1 MSPDFYG
8 NVIRF
13 VIKLVAINV
22 PGHLLCAVLVAP
34 EGHLFK
40 SNLKHEIQVRADEH
54 ALPGTLKA
62 VESIWSKIGEILDE
76 GFELCE
82 ATAFCSCTPPAEP
95 MTEQEDFCGYCLKDG
110 EETK

>member
-1 MSPDFYG
+1 MRSVAE
-8 NVIRF
+8 NMT
-13 VIKLVAINV
+13 KLVESKVWISADSV
-22 PGHLLCAVLVAP
+22 TSRGCVLVAP